1 MSNAPMLTAGLDA
14 SLPGARQG
22 ELAVLIE
29 EKLRFH
35 RRPVVPGGA
44 DETPYP
50 WSPILWTCCICT

>member
-1 MSNAPMLTAGLDA
+1 MLTAGLDA